1 MTKSPCVG
9 ICNMSLEGNFCKGC
23 GRSIDQIA
31 NWLVYTDKQK
41 NEIIKNIK
49 KINLKKNKSN

>member
-23 GRSIDQIA
+23 GRSIDKIVH
-31 NWLVYTDKQK
+31 WLNYTDKQK
-41 NEIIKNIK
+41 KIIENIK
-49 KINLKKNKSN
+49 KKNLLN

>member
-9 ICNMSLEGNFCKGC
+9 ICYMSLEGNFCKGC

-41 NEIIKNIK
+41 N
-49 KINLKKNKSN
+49 

>member
-9 ICNMSLEGNFCKGC
+9 ICNMSLEGNFCEGC

-31 NWLVYTDKQK
+31 YWLVYTDKQK
-41 NEIIKNIK
+41 KEIIENIK
-49 KINLKKNKSN
+49 KEKKLSK